1 MLVNK
6 SIFSDK
12 DGNALRVSS
21 VIHADQEVNFNHF
34 SAKYVVSG
42 NENYTINNKKFDLK
56 EGDYVIGNRNT
67 NSKVFI
73 DQPAHVN
80 GICVDISKEIISE
93 IIDYNYK
100 KPSDFSRFLFEQDW
114 MVQKYNTKNTQ
125 LGYALSQIAT
135 EFENLKNGSSVVNRE
150 LFFSIGEC
158 MVKDQS
164 RVFESFNRLTSVKE
178 ETNGRL
184 FNFVYDAKKYIDENF
199 LENIDIEKISREA
212 KLSEYHFIRLFKD
225 VFNTTP
231 YKYVIQKRLEL
242 ALELLNNQYKTSEI
256 SSILGY
262 TDIPAFSK
270 AFKNQ
275 YGYSPSAYK
284 TN

>member
-1 MLVNK
+1 MLANK

-12 DGNALRVSS
+12 DGNALRLSS
-21 VIHADQEVNFNHF
+21 VIHADQKVNFNHF

-42 NENYTINNKKFDLK
+42 NENYTINNKKFDIK
-56 EGDYVIGNRNT
+56 GGEYVIGNINT
-67 NSKVFI
+67 TSKVFI
-73 DQPAHVN
+73 DQPTEVN

-93 IIDYNYK
+93 IINYNYK
-100 KPSDFSRFLFEQDW
+100 NSTAFSSFLFEQDW

-125 LGYALSQIAT
+125 LGYALSQIAS
-135 EFENLKNGSSVVNRE
+135 EFENLKNGNAEVNRE

-184 FNFVYDAKKYIDENF
+184 FNFVYDAKNYIDTHF

-212 KLSEYHFIRLFKD
+212 KLSEYHFIRLFKTI
-225 VFNTTP
+225 FNATP
-231 YKYVIQKRLEL
+231 YKYVIKKRMEF
-242 ALELLNNQYKTSEI
+242 ALELLYNNYKTSEI
-256 SSILGY
+256 SAILGY

-270 AFKNQ
+270 SFKSQ
-275 YGYSPSAYK
+275 YGFSPSAYK
-284 TN
+284 SN